1 MHEFSYSSNI
11 VLILT
16 FGFALASIFGY
27 IAKRLHF
34 SPILGY
40 LFAGYIIG
48 PYSPGF
54 TADITV
60 SEQLAEIGVI
70 LMMFGVGLQFNIEE
84 LLNVKSIAIPG
95 AILQTSIT
103 TLAGLE
109 LVHHIGWSVQSGL
122 ILGFGI
128 GVASTVVLVRVLSDN
143 QLLRTQRGHIAVG
156 WLVVEDIMTVIAL
169 LLLPI
174 IVSSAKGEEVSLYVV
189 AESVAIIL
197 FKFSL
202 LVVLMFTIGQKVVY
216 FIFDNIATVH
226 SGELFTVTILALIF
240 VITLG
245 SSVIFGTSIALGAFI
260 AGLVLGRTHEKL
272 VIAENSLPMKD
283 AFVVLFFTATGMLFN
298 PEAIIQNPYLFI
310 GILAIIL
317 VLKPLAAVL
326 IVVAFRYPIQTAVTI
341 ALALAQI
348 GEFTFILAEQANKF
362 NVLPDEGY
370 DIVIACALI
379 SIALNPLLFKLLPSE
394 EKTTSA

>member
-197 FKFSL
+197 F
-202 LVVLMFTIGQKVVY
+202 MFTIGQKVVY

-317 VLKPLAAVL
+317 VLKPLAAFL